1 MPGEQSH
8 DAADRDLPDPAGA
21 VDLSGFIALLDELR
35 VEVGKPS
42 YRTLARRVGPL
53 MRPPRA
59 VSQSTVGEVFQ
70 LRRRRLDLDLLVAVV
85 QALGLDEATVNG
97 WRQAYLRIQRDAKA
111 SGPAGVFRQLPADLS
126 TFTGR
131 RAELRALFLA
141 VDDAP
146 GPTPTVVVSAIEGMA
161 GIGKTRLA
169 VRAAHELVR
178 AGRFADVQLF
188 VNLRGFD
195 PDRPPVHPSA
205 VLDAFLRQL
214 GVPAQAIPDSLDD
227 RAAMFRNHLH
237 GKDALIVLDNAAGE
251 DQVRDLI
258 PASPSCLVL
267 ITSRRSLTG
276 LADAVPCQL
285 GLFRQDEALDLL
297 ARIVGEERTR
307 AEPQAAADVVR
318 LCGHLPL
325 AVALAGG
332 QLRRRPTWR
341 LADLADRLESA
352 GLDAVEPAGAGGA
365 THGVRS
371 LFELSLRALPK
382 AAQRVFCRAAL
393 FPGSSFTAAAMAA
406 AADLEPAEAE
416 SVLERLVDEYLLEPR
431 TAGRYELHDL
441 LRLLAAEFA
450 ETLDA
455 GEAADA
461 RRAAEIRLGEFY
473 VAATA
478 AAMSVLFPHA
488 KHRNFEIFES
498 VTPPPTFTGTAHAQ
512 SWLDAEHRNILGL
525 AVAGVADPV
534 PTSILLWQH
543 LQNTGRYLEALELN
557 TAALAAVP
565 GHDTRRQAQILNQLG
580 ISHENLGHFAQALDL
595 HERSAALY
603 REIGDH
609 RGESVALANIAVLHF
624 DHGDVAAALAVAER
638 ALAIM
643 RERGDGWR
651 ESTVLGNI
659 GGYLDHLGRHAEAIE
674 VLEQAITVTQE
685 NGNTDAHIVAACNLG
700 QVHIHCGDFPR
711 ALTVLTDALAL
722 SRKRRKRNTEG
733 ENLVLIGLAHAGS
746 GDLELGLAT
755 IEQGLEIAKD
765 SGPHNEAT
773 ALTALGDVCRQ
784 VGDLDGARKH
794 YRNAL
799 AIVDR
804 FRIHPNSPL
813 RKGLA
818 AGMAALSATGSGSL
832 TSMVRPL
839 K

>member
-1 MPGEQSH
+1 MSGEQSY
-8 DAADRDLPDPAGA
+8 DITNRDLPDPAGA
-21 VDLSGFIALLDELR
+21 VDLPGFIALLDELR
-35 VEVGKPS
+35 TDVGKPS

-70 LRRRRLDLDLLVAVV
+70 PRRRRLDLDLLVAVV
-85 QALGLDEATVNG
+85 QALGLDEGAVDG

-111 SGPAGVFRQLPADLS
+111 GGPTGVFRQLPADLP

-131 RAELRALFLA
+131 GAELRGLFLA

-178 AGRFADVQLF
+178 AGRFTDVQLF

-195 PDRPPVHPSA
+195 PDRPPVDPSA

-251 DQVRDLI
+251 DQVKDLI

-276 LADAVPCQL
+276 LAGAVPCQL
-285 GLFRQDEALDLL
+285 GLFREDEALDLL
-297 ARIVGEERTR
+297 ARIVGEDRTR
-307 AEPQAAADVVR
+307 AELQAAADVVR

-332 QLRRRPTWR
+332 QLLRRPTWR

-365 THGVRS
+365 GRHGVRS

-406 AADLEPAEAE
+406 AAGLEPAQAE
-416 SVLERLVDEYLLEPR
+416 SVLESLVDEYLLESKA
-431 TAGRYELHDL
+431 AGRYELHDL

-450 ETLDA
+450 ETVD
-455 GEAADA
+455 GGKAADA
-461 RRAAEIRLGEFY
+461 HRAAEIRLGRFY

-478 AAMSVLFPHA
+478 AAMGMLFPHA

-498 VTPPPTFTGTAHAQ
+498 VTPPPAFTGTTHAQ

-543 LQNTGRYLEALELN
+543 LQNTGRYLDALELN

-565 GHDTRRQAQILNQLG
+565 ADDTERQAQILNQLG
-580 ISHENLGHFAQALDL
+580 ISHENLGHFTEALDL

-624 DHGDVAAALAVAER
+624 NHGDVAAALEVAEQ

-651 ESTVLGNI
+651 EGAVLGNI
-659 GGYLDHLGRHAEAIE
+659 GGYLDQLGRRAEAIE
-674 VLEQAITVTQE
+674 MLEQAITVTQE
-685 NGNTDAHIVAACNLG
+685 NGNTDAHIAAACNLG
-700 QVHIHCGDFPR
+700 QVYIHRGDFPR
-711 ALTVLTDALAL
+711 ALTVLTDTLAL
-722 SRKRRKRNTEG
+722 SRKRGKRNTEG

-746 GDLELGLAT
+746 GDPERGLAT
-755 IEQGLEIAKD
+755 IERGLEIAKD

-773 ALTALGDVCRQ
+773 ALTALGDICRQ

-813 RKGLA
+813 RKDLA
-818 AGMAALSATGSGSL
+818 VGMAALPATG
-832 TSMVRPL
+832 PDH
-839 K
+839 